1 MRKLLPWERTVIK
14 RLGVTDPVRAKR
26 LIDHLTKNT
35 IIVDGRLATVKGK
48 ENERRANV

>member
-1 MRKLLPWERTVIK
+1 MRKLLPWERTIIK

-35 IIVDGRLATVKGK
+35 IIVGGRLATAKGK
-48 ENERRANV
+48 ENGRENRV